1 MPEQATSG
9 RSGAEQR
16 MSRAAENL
24 KEIQR
29 LIEPYVKHTV
39 VTYPEPVREWKS
51 DDATVTKGLPRRSSR
66 LQIGIFRTQRR

>member
-29 LIEPYVKHTV
+29 RIEPYIKHSV
-39 VTYPEPVREWKS
+39 ITYPEPVREWKS
-51 DDATVTKGLPRRSSR
+51 DDASVTRVSARAYSK
-66 LQIGIFRTQRR
+66 

>member
-9 RSGAEQR
+9 RSGAEQT

-51 DDATVTKGLPRRSSR
+51 DDATVTKVSAR
-66 LQIGIFRTQRR
+66 LYSK